1 MKKLIAISLMAACLG
16 GCSTWDNMGKTEK
29 GAIIGAGGGA
39 VIGSMVG
46 GKKGAVVGGVGGAV
60 GGGVVGHKMDKD
72 DEKAAEE

>member
-1 MKKLIAISLMAACLG
+1 MKKLITATLLAACIS

-39 VIGSMVG
+39 ALGGLVG
-46 GKKGAVVGGVGGAV
+46 GKKGAAIGGIGGAV

-72 DEKAAEE
+72 DAKAAE